1 MPQRK
6 TKFDRSRLLIGTYC
20 IDTYARDEAH
30 VRAMKACGIDF
41 LTAAPADHEL
51 LDNCKKFGIGVMVN
65 GILPGWWGGDGDNA
79 GKYAASVPLEKI
91 REAAERL
98 NADPFLK
105 DHPAV
110 WGVDAGDEP
119 SALDFPHYGKVIALA
134 EEMLPERMVYL
145 NLYPNYASVA
155 ENTSGQVVSQ
165 LGTATYQ
172 EYIDR
177 YVENVKTDYICLDNY
192 EFAAGT
198 DKLYDNLRIV
208 SDACRKSGRD
218 FWMVLQV
225 NSNNPEKWISVDM
238 LRHQAFSS
246 MAFGAVSLNWA
257 CWTAGW
263 WHNEVLDKQ
272 GNQTEQYEKLKK
284 VNAEVRRLEPLY
296 MKHKNLRT
304 VFVGSAFDDA
314 VDKSGVDHASS
325 YSCLAFG
332 AVRPG
337 EGENVVLGEMEGRE
351 KGTRAIFAA
360 DVTDTGFAS
369 SGATRTLCFKSFPGW
384 NYRTVG
390 NVPVSI
396 VREGDL
402 VKILYPAYGAVMVT
416 AEKE

>member
-6 TKFDRSRLLIGTYC
+6 TRFDRSRLLIGTYC

-30 VRAMKACGIDF
+30 VRDMKKCGIDF
-41 LTAAPADHEL
+41 LTAAPADREL
-51 LDNCKKFGIGVMVN
+51 LDNCKKYGIGVMAT

-79 GKYAASVPLEKI
+79 GQFAEKVPLEKV
-91 REAAERL
+91 REAVEKML
-98 NADPFLK
+98 ADPFLK

-119 SALDFPHYGKVIALA
+119 SALDFPHYGRVIALA
-134 EEMLPERMVYL
+134 EELLPERMVYL

-155 ENTSGQVVSQ
+155 ENTAGQVNSQ

-198 DKLYDNLRIV
+198 AKLYDNLRIV
-208 SDACRKSGRD
+208 ADACRRSGRD

-225 NSNNPEKWISVDM
+225 NSSNPDKWLSADM

-246 MAFGAVSLNWA
+246 MAHGAVSLNWA

-263 WHNEVLDKQ
+263 WHNEVLDKE
-272 GNQTEQYEKLKK
+272 GNKTEQYEKLKT
-284 VNAEVRRLEPLY
+284 VNGEIRRLESLY
-296 MKHKNLRT
+296 MKHRNIRT
-304 VFVGSAFDDA
+304 VFVGSGLDEAI
-314 VDKSGVDHASS
+314 DKSGTDHAAS
-325 YSCLAFG
+325 YSCLGFG

-337 EGENVVLGEMEGRE
+337 EGENIVLGEMEGRE
-351 KGTRAIFAA
+351 GETRAIFAA
-360 DVTDTGFAS
+360 DVTDTAFTS
-369 SGATRTLCFKSFPGW
+369 SGRTRILNFRAIPGW
-384 NYRTVG
+384 HYRTVG
-390 NVPVSI
+390 SVPVTI
-396 VREGDL
+396 VREGDS
-402 VKILYPAYGAVMVT
+402 VRIVYPACGAVLVT
-416 AEKE
+416 AERD

>member
-6 TKFDRSRLLIGTYC
+6 TRFDRSRLLIGTYC

-30 VRAMKACGIDF
+30 VRDMKNCGIDF

-51 LDNCKKFGIGVMVN
+51 LDNCRKYGIGVMVT

-79 GKYAASVPLEKI
+79 GGFAEKVPLEKV
-91 REAAERL
+91 REAAEGL
-98 NADPFLK
+98 LADPFLK

-119 SALDFPHYGKVIALA
+119 SALDFPHYGRVIALA
-134 EEMLPERMVYL
+134 EELLPERMVYL

-155 ENTSGQVVSQ
+155 ENTAGQVNSQ

-198 DKLYDNLRIV
+198 AKLYDNLRIV
-208 SDACRKSGRD
+208 ADACRRSGRD

-225 NSNNPEKWISVDM
+225 NSSNPDKWLSADM

-246 MAFGAVSLNWA
+246 MAHGAVSLNWA

-263 WHNEVLDKQ
+263 WHNEVLDKE
-272 GNQTEQYEKLKK
+272 GNKTEQYEKLKT
-284 VNAEVRRLEPLY
+284 VNGEIRRLESLY
-296 MKHKNLRT
+296 MKHRNVRT
-304 VFVGSAFDDA
+304 VFVGSGLDEAI
-314 VDKSGVDHASS
+314 DKSGTDHAAS
-325 YSCLAFG
+325 YSCLGFG

-337 EGENVVLGEMEGRE
+337 EGENIVLGEMEGRE
-351 KGTRAIFAA
+351 GETRAIFAA
-360 DVTDTGFAS
+360 DVTDTAFTS
-369 SGATRTLCFKSFPGW
+369 SGMTRILNFRAIPGW
-384 NYRTVG
+384 HYRTVG
-390 NVPVSI
+390 SVPVTI
-396 VREGDL
+396 VREVDS
-402 VKILYPAYGAVMVT
+402 VRIVYPACGAVLVT
-416 AEKE
+416 AERD